1 MVHRLSL
8 IALAAAFL
16 LSVTAPSSAQFMLG
30 GDERARAVM
39 STRQFDRL
47 VAELALDDAQRE
59 IAASLFDDAQPKMF
73 AAKAEADRAIRAS
86 GILDRSPEAEARRAD
101 ARRAQRAALGRQLD
115 EFCASLAAIIRPDQR
130 ESLERERLAL
140 KRSMTMGTAPNRML
154 SSTLTA
160 DIEDAIRA
168 ADLSPEQR
176 TAAYRALA
184 PYRQALAAALA
195 KAVDGAAD
203 DGISAAA
210 SAHRQAL
217 QALEPALDPDAF
229 RLVAAEAL
237 RRVWP
242 MAGADPSSPARVFRQ
257 LLADQ
262 ALAESHA
269 AIAEARTAWWK
280 AWWAS
285 SLRLTP
291 FFDRGARLKDPEAAA
306 VRAEREAADRQ
317 AWKALADLVPAR
329 REFFLERAD
338 LTGKQATPFMPFPTA
353 SEPSLPSADGAAPA
367 PVEGVPQP
375 MTATFTISAATVE
388 VSGAEDGGEPADTVI
403 VGGTALEAGGS
414 MMVFTGE
421 GGADGVVGV
430 DLDFD
435 PQAMAEREL
444 IGNARLP
451 DAMTADEA
459 RRAIRALGEQAD
471 APALM
476 ALVDDYRSSMATRR
490 SEVQAALK
498 EKLAGQM
505 VNWGG
510 QVSIAFDGAGG
521 PGQAA
526 AAAPLADAPEVGID
540 AIRDALGMIDTW
552 ESELAARDDEFLAS
566 VAAVTGAGE
575 PDLRYAQERRSAARV
590 TQLVYPSAFAMD
602 LMSDPTLRLDPMD
615 AIDAAALADAE
626 VASVRDALR
635 SWSPL
640 ALAQARARRAAAR
653 EYALERIQLER
664 EQVKSS
670 VGLAERMQQADSA
683 EPLAMPADDVDF
695 ERIMAI
701 ERRIGDAD
709 RSVRAQAL
717 AGRDAAE
724 AVLDADARA
733 RFHSAWL
740 NLAQPRAYRDREDAT
755 PAIDRARAMETLT
768 PGQRSS
774 LDALRSAHAGEW
786 RSVSD
791 RLAELMLEQEQR
803 GGLVADGRE
812 DFENFVLSG
821 QLIGDM
827 QFERTELDG
836 RTLRRLRS
844 VLTPEQAREIPA
856 LNRKVS
862 PAPIR
867 PGLIQLSP

>member
-1 MVHRLSL
+1 
-8 IALAAAFL
+8 
-16 LSVTAPSSAQFMLG
+16 
-30 GDERARAVM
+30 
-39 STRQFDRL
+39 
-47 VAELALDDAQRE
+47 
-59 IAASLFDDAQPKMF
+59 
-73 AAKAEADRAIRAS
+73 
-86 GILDRSPEAEARRAD
+86 
-101 ARRAQRAALGRQLD
+101 
-115 EFCASLAAIIRPDQR
+115 
-130 ESLERERLAL
+130 
-140 KRSMTMGTAPNRML
+140 
-154 SSTLTA
+154 
-160 DIEDAIRA
+160 
-168 ADLSPEQR
+168 
-176 TAAYRALA
+176 
-184 PYRQALAAALA
+184 
-195 KAVDGAAD
+195 
-203 DGISAAA
+203 
-210 SAHRQAL
+210 
-217 QALEPALDPDAF
+217 
-229 RLVAAEAL
+229 
-237 RRVWP
+237 
-242 MAGADPSSPARVFRQ
+242 
-257 LLADQ
+257 
-262 ALAESHA
+262 
-269 AIAEARTAWWK
+269 
-280 AWWAS
+280 
-285 SLRLTP
+285 
-291 FFDRGARLKDPEAAA
+291 
-306 VRAEREAADRQ
+306 
-317 AWKALADLVPAR
+317 
-329 REFFLERAD
+329 
-338 LTGKQATPFMPFPTA
+338 
-353 SEPSLPSADGAAPA
+353 
-367 PVEGVPQP
+367 
-375 MTATFTISAATVE
+375 
-388 VSGAEDGGEPADTVI
+388 
-403 VGGTALEAGGS
+403 
-414 MMVFTGE
+414 
-421 GGADGVVGV
+421 
-430 DLDFD
+430 
-435 PQAMAEREL
+435 
-444 IGNARLP
+444 
-451 DAMTADEA
+451 
-459 RRAIRALGEQAD
+459 
-471 APALM
+471 
-476 ALVDDYRSSMATRR
+476 
-490 SEVQAALK
+490 
-498 EKLAGQM
+498 
-505 VNWGG
+505 
-510 QVSIAFDGAGG
+510 
-521 PGQAA
+521 
-526 AAAPLADAPEVGID
+526 
-540 AIRDALGMIDTW
+540 MIDTW

-740 NLAQPRAYRDREDAT
+740 NLAHPRAYRDREDAT